1 MPMTPEDEDLAK
13 LLPFYVNGTLSAA
26 DCARVDAA
34 LAVSVD
40 LRSELS
46 THNMLA
52 QIVKAGGTGL
62 TIEQGNTEDNL
73 ATVMAQLPPKTRDV
87 KSAFAQQPAQREG
100 LASVLSFLNPKNW
113 HPAVALGLALAVA
126 VQAGVIGGL
135 GSSNK
140 HSAAQIAAL
149 EKQKTDLEFQLASG
163 PGGEQKVGSIM
174 IQIKDG
180 ASWEAVA
187 DLLTEEGLSIVDG
200 PSDGAITL
208 SSVAKG
214 AELDAQ
220 INRLKSSPLVS
231 AADKV
236 A

>member
-1 MPMTPEDEDLAK
+1 MPMTSEVEDLVK
-13 LLPFYVNGTLSAA
+13 LLPFYVNGTLNAA

-40 LRSELS
+40 LHSELS

-73 ATVMAQLPPKTRDV
+73 ATIMAQLPAKTRDV
-87 KSAFAQQPAQREG
+87 KPAFAQQPAQREG

-135 GSSNK
+135 GRSNK

-149 EKQKTDLEFQLASG
+149 EKQKTELEFQLASG
-163 PGGEQKVGSIM
+163 PGGKQTAGSIM
-174 IQIKDG
+174 IQINDG
-180 ASWEAVA
+180 ASWEALA
-187 DLLTEEGLSIVDG
+187 ELLVKENLSIVDG
-200 PSDGAITL
+200 PSDGTLTL
-208 SSVAKG
+208 SSGAKG

-220 INRLKSSPLVS
+220 INRLKSSPLIS
-231 AADKV
+231 AADKT

>member
-13 LLPFYVNGTLSAA
+13 LLPFYVNGTLNAA

-34 LAVSVD
+34 LAKSQD
-40 LRSELS
+40 LLSELS
-46 THNMLA
+46 THNRLA
-52 QIVKAGGTGL
+52 QIVRTGGADL
-62 TIEQGNTEDNL
+62 TIEQVNTEGNL
-73 ATVMAQLPPKTRDV
+73 AKVMDHLPPQTCYV
-87 KSAFAQQPAQREG
+87 KPAPAQQPKQREG
-100 LASVLSFLNPKNW
+100 LGSVLRFLNPKHW

-126 VQAGVIGGL
+126 VQAVVIGGL

-163 PGGEQKVGSIM
+163 PGGEQTAGSIM
-174 IQIKDG
+174 IQINDD
-180 ASWEAVA
+180 ASWEALA
-187 DLLTEEGLSIVDG
+187 DLLAKESLSIVDG
-200 PSDGAITL
+200 PSDGTITL

-214 AELDAQ
+214 ADLDAQ
-220 INRLKSSPLVS
+220 INRLKSSPLIS
-231 AADKV
+231 AADKT